1 MEVHYQPIVDLRGA
15 RGRTSDV
22 VGFEA
27 LLRWRH
33 PERGL
38 LLPGDF
44 LDIAED
50 TGLDVPIG
58 ELVLEA
64 ACRQLRRWS
73 DESVEPLTMN
83 VNISAAQLSSP
94 DLPDV
99 VRSVLRTT
107 GIDASTLCLEIT
119 ERAMLERTA
128 RGTSTPAAASLDRL
142 KEAGV
147 RIAIDDFGTG
157 YSSLTHV
164 RRFPVDCLKID
175 RTFVSGIG
183 TNKGDTS
190 IVAAVIGLAHAMD
203 MVAVAEGV
211 DRTEQLV
218 ALRALGCDQAQGFL
232 LGHPLPAAE
241 AALLLTT

>member
-1 MEVHYQPIVDLRGA
+1 MAGA
-15 RGRTSDV
+15 
-22 VGFEA
+22 EA
-27 LLRWRH
+27 LLRWRR
-33 PERGL
+33 PDATL
-38 LLPGDF
+38 AAPADF
-44 LDIAED
+44 LDVAED
-50 TGLDVPIG
+50 AGLDVPIG
-58 ELVLEA
+58 AVVLEA
-64 ACRQLRRWS
+64 ACRQLRRWT
-73 DESVEPLTMN
+73 DESPHPLTMH
-83 VNISAAQLSSP
+83 VNISAAQLASVE
-94 DLPDV
+94 LPDIV
-99 VRSVLRTT
+99 QSIVRTA
-107 GIDASTLCLEIT
+107 GIDPSSLCVEIT
-119 ERAMLERTA
+119 ERAMLERSA
-128 RGTSTPAAASLDRL
+128 RGTATPAATSLDRL
-142 KEAGV
+142 KAAGV

-232 LGHPLPAAE
+232 LGTPVPAAE
-241 AALLLTT
+241 AALLLST